1 MVLVILNVR
10 VGKGIA
16 KDKDKNNSSF
26 FSKTEHYMIL
36 NKVLFIHLLLT
47 KCHSDCVTMITR

>member
-1 MVLVILNVR
+1 MVLVVVNVR
-10 VGKGIA
+10 MGKGIA
-16 KDKDKNNSSF
+16 KGKDKSNSSF

-36 NKVLFIHLLLT
+36 NKVLFIYLLLT